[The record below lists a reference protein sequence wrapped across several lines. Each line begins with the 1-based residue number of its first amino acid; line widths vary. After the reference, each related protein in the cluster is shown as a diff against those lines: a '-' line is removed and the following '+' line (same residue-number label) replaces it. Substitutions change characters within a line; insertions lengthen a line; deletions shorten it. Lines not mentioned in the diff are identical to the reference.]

1 MRYMLIILG
10 DESRWGTLTD
20 EERAA
25 NGAPWADYT
34 QRLMD
39 SGKFVSGEG
48 LQSVT
53 TATTLHIENGERVL
67 TDGPFAETK
76 EQIGGFYVIDCKDLD
91 EALDLAAKMP
101 HAEGGTTE
109 IRPVMEY
116 ADPRLAELHG
126 QAQGAAS

>member
-25 NGAPWADYT
+25 NGAAWADYT
-34 QRLMD
+34 QTLVD

-91 EALDLAAKMP
+91 EVLDLAAKMP

>member
-10 DESRWGTLTD
+10 DESRLASLSD

-25 NGAPWADYT
+25 NGAAWADCT
-34 QRLMD
+34 QAMID
-39 SGKFVSGEG
+39 AGKFVSGEG

-53 TATTLHIENGERVL
+53 TATTLRVEDGERVL

-91 EALDLAAKMP
+91 EALDWAAKLP
-101 HAEGGTTE
+101 HAQGGTTE

-116 ADPRLAELHG
+116 VDPRLADLHG
-126 QAQGAAS
+126 QTQGAAS

>member
-10 DESRWGTLTD
+10 DESQFASLSD

-25 NGAPWADYT
+25 NGARWADYT
-34 QRLMD
+34 QELVD
-39 SGKFVSGEG
+39 SGTFVSGEG

-53 TATTLHIENGERVL
+53 TATTLHVENGERVL

-76 EQIGGFYVIDCKDLD
+76 EQIGGFYVIECKDLD
-91 EALDLAAKMP
+91 EAIDWAAKLP
-101 HAEGGTTE
+101 HAEHGTTE

-116 ADPRLAELHG
+116 VDPRLAELHG
-126 QAQGAAS
+126 QTEGAAS